1 MRQTWRIIGAWNG
14 GDGMNPV
21 AMKRREMRLTQEEI
35 SVKTGIPLRTISRIE
50 NNEKQ
55 AMNGVDGLLVKHFR
69 ILASF
74 FNCSIDELVNIGNP
88 PSTPSPEGAK
98 KTKPKPIMRN
108 KHKAA

>member
-1 MRQTWRIIGAWNG
+1 
-14 GDGMNPV
+14 MNPV
-21 AMKRREMRLTQEEI
+21 AMKRREMRLTQEEV

-74 FNCSIDELVNIGNP
+74 FNCSIDELVNIANP
-88 PSTPSPEGAK
+88 PLTPSPEGASK
-98 KTKPKPIMRN
+98 KQKPRPIMKDRH
-108 KHKAA
+108 KHSKVA